1 MGMVKVNR
9 APTGYH
15 GRRFQ
20 MWEIIK
26 QLSEEAK

>member
-1 MGMVKVNR
+1 MSIVEVAR

-26 QLSEEAK
+26 QLSGESM